1 MDDYSDE
8 QLVAR
13 YLKGEEKALET
24 LIAKYLK
31 PVYRFVFRYFGNAAE
46 AEDVVQEVFLRVWRN
61 IKKFNPR
68 KSRFANPRE
77 RRQKSFKVW
86 IFAIAKN
93 TSLDFLKKKK
103 AAPFSDFDNE
113 DDTNAITDSL
123 VDPAPLASDIF
134 ERKDLADILESAL
147 EQLPVGPRSVIV
159 LHHDGGLT
167 FQEIA
172 DASGES
178 LNTVK
183 SRYRRSL
190 LSLREILMHLLE

>member
-1 MDDYSDE
+1 MDNYSDE

-13 YLKGEEKALET
+13 YLKGEEKALEA

-31 PVYRFVFRYFGNAAE
+31 PVYRFVFRYLGNATE

-68 KSRFANPRE
+68 RSRFANLRE
-77 RRQKSFKVW
+77 RQQKSFKTW

-93 TSLDFLKKKK
+93 ASLDFLKKRK
-103 AAPFSDFDNE
+103 AALFSDFDNE
-113 DDTNAITDSL
+113 DESNAIIDSL

-134 ERKDLADILESAL
+134 ERKDLADLLESAL
-147 EQLPVGPRSVIV
+147 ERLSADHRSVII
-159 LHHDGGLT
+159 LHHDSGLT

-183 SRYRRSL
+183 SRYRRGL
-190 LSLREILMHLLE
+190 LSLREILMRFLK